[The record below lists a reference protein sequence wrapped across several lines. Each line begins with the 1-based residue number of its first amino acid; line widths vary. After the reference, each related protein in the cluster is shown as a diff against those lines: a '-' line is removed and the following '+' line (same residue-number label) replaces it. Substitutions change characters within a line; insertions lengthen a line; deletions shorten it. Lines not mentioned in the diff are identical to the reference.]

1 MHEIVGGIGGKTRVL
16 VASLRDVV
24 NMQVLAQK
32 GQGTNGPGVA
42 VVFFWVPQPWGYP
55 NSWMVF
61 VRENPI

>member
-32 GQGTNGPGVA
+32 GHGFFGIFQRWREREQILGRDGLLNGV
-42 VVFFWVPQPWGYP
+42 
-55 NSWMVF
+55 S
-61 VRENPI
+61 

>member
-32 GQGTNGPGVA
+32 GTGIGTERWREREEFWKKRGLLIGVLK
-42 VVFFWVPQPWGYP
+42 VHV
-55 NSWMVF
+55 
-61 VRENPI
+61 

>member
-32 GQGTNGPGVA
+32 GAGEGKGMEKIPG
-42 VVFFWVPQPWGYP
+42 
-55 NSWMVF
+55 
-61 VRENPI
+61 

>member
-32 GQGTNGPGVA
+32 GAGKGRG
-42 VVFFWVPQPWGYP
+42 W
-55 NSWMVF
+55 
-61 VRENPI
+61 